1 MQHRLARIFCIFS
14 INLISCLF
22 LFSQSLADSSGRK
35 GYLDQFKKDERI
47 LILAPH
53 PDDESIACAGVIQEA
68 LAKGAKVKIAYLTNG
83 EHNEFAFIVY
93 KKRIILK
100 KDEFINLGRVRRDE
114 AIKAMELIGLNEQ
127 DLVFLGYPDFG
138 TFSIF
143 NRYWQEGKPFRSLL
157 TRISSVPYQ
166 DGLSSGAPYLGESI
180 LKDLKKVI
188 LDYRPDRIFVSHPAD
203 VNVDHKSLYLFLQ
216 VALADIKDLHPN
228 PKIHP
233 YLVHHSGWP
242 APRHYHPKLDLNPP
256 KSFSGSQIKWLKF
269 DLSPE
274 QLEKKRKA
282 ILCYKSQTES
292 SAFYLLAF
300 ARKNELF
307 GDYSPV
313 NLKEQISLKERF
325 VSFFGHS
332 EMFPAAISK
341 GDLPETNISE
351 NKGRVSYALAD
362 KMLIIKIEK
371 PRNLLYRFSTMMYI
385 FGYSYKKPFADM
397 PKLRI
402 ITKHDKLK
410 VLDRGKLINP
420 QGVVLELSSQALI
433 LKVPLNVIGSPDFIL
448 TSANVYTGRKQGG
461 DSAVDTI
468 GFRRINLN

>member
-1 MQHRLARIFCIFS
+1 MRNYLARTSRILFICLAFCFFFFS
-14 INLISCLF
+14 YS
-22 LFSQSLADSSGRK
+22 SAGSSGK
-35 GYLDQFKKDERI
+35 GGYLEGFKRDERV

-93 KKRIILK
+93 EKRITFK
-100 KDEFINLGRVRRDE
+100 KNEFIHMGKIRREE
-114 AIKAMELIGLNEQ
+114 AIKAMELIGLSDK

-138 TFSIF
+138 TFTIF

-157 TRISSVPYQ
+157 TRISKVPYQ
-166 DGLSSGAPYLGESI
+166 DGFSSGAPYLGESI

-188 LDYRPDRIFVSHPAD
+188 LDYRPDKIFVSHPAD

-216 VALADIKDLHPN
+216 VALADIKDLHPK
-228 PKIHP
+228 PKVHP

-242 APRHYHPKLDLNPP
+242 MPRHYHPKLDLNPP

-274 QLEKKRKA
+274 QLEKKHKA

-307 GDYSPV
+307 GDYSP
-313 NLKEQISLKERF
+313 ISLKEQVSLKERL

-332 EMFPAAISK
+332 EMFSASSLG
-341 GDLPETNISE
+341 GDLSESNISE
-351 NKGRVSYALAD
+351 NKGRVSYALVD
-362 KMLIIKIEK
+362 KALIIKIEK
-371 PRNLLYRFSTMMYI
+371 PRNLLYRFSTMLYI
-385 FGYSYKKPFADM
+385 FGYSYSKPFADM

-402 ITKHDKLK
+402 ITKHDNFK
-410 VLDRGKLINP
+410 VLDGVKVINP
-420 QGVVLELSSQALI
+420 QGVALELSSQALI
-433 LKVPLNVIGSPDFIL
+433 LKVPLSVIGSPDFIL
-448 TSANVYTGRKQGG
+448 TSANVYTGRKQGE
-461 DSAVDTI
+461 DSSVDTI